1 MKLKKLTVSAL
12 LASVALILFTVEA
25 QIPPLTAV
33 PGVKL
38 GLANVVTVFALFT
51 VGPWWALGISLTRI
65 VLGSLITGQVGAM
78 LYSLSGGLLAWCV
91 GVLLHR
97 VLCGEQVWVL
107 STFSAMAHNV
117 GQIALAVLITRTPS
131 LWAYLPVLLIS
142 AVLAG
147 AFTGLGAQLILK
159 RLDGHLRF

>member
-1 MKLKKLTVSAL
+1 MKLRKLTFSAL
-12 LASVALILFTVEA
+12 LASAALILFTVEA

-51 VGPWWALGISLTRI
+51 VGPWWALAISLTRI

-78 LYSLSGGLLAWCV
+78 LYSLAGGLLAWAL
-91 GVLLHR
+91 GALLR
-97 VLCGEQVWVL
+97 GALKGEQVWVL
-107 STFSAMAHNV
+107 STLSAIAHNV
-117 GQIALAVLITRTPS
+117 GQISLAVLITETPA
-131 LWAYLPVLLIS
+131 LWGYLPVLMIS

-159 RLDGHLRF
+159 RLHGHLKL

>member
-1 MKLKKLTVSAL
+1 MKLKKLTVSAV
-12 LASVALILFTVEA
+12 LASAALILFTVEA

-78 LYSLSGGLLAWCV
+78 LYSLAGGLLAWCV
-91 GVLLHR
+91 GALGCR
-97 VLCGEQVWVL
+97 VLKGEQVWVL
-107 STFSAMAHNV
+107 STLSAMGHNV
-117 GQIALAVLITRTPS
+117 GQIALAVWITETPA

-147 AFTGLGAQLILK
+147 SFTGLGAQLILK
-159 RLDGHLRF
+159 RLDGHLKL

>member
-1 MKLKKLTVSAL
+1 MKLRKLTVSAV
-12 LASVALILFTVEA
+12 LASAALILFTVEA

-78 LYSLSGGLLAWCV
+78 LYSLAGCLMAWFV
-91 GVLLHR
+91 GAVGHHALK
-97 VLCGEQVWVL
+97 GEQVWVL
-107 STFSAMAHNV
+107 STLSAMAHNV
-117 GQIALAVLITRTPS
+117 GQIALAVQITETPA
-131 LWAYLPVLLIS
+131 LWAYLPVLLIA

-147 AFTGLGAQLILK
+147 SFTGLGAQLILK
-159 RLDGHLRF
+159 RLQGHWKL